1 MAVIG
6 VMNIVANCYYKYH
19 SKTLIFMRNPCHM
32 VTVLLIIVG
41 FSKFS
46 RFSEMVALAIFAS
59 AYGGW
64 IGLIFS
70 ENEELPIQELVIY
83 YVEHAF
89 TSFLG
94 PLTLC
99 LAGRFNPLEYASP
112 IFINGGYMLFTIY
125 MRWVLCPVSLY
136 TWANLN
142 HTLCGVGNDPFF
154 KQFFPNETYYLWA
167 EFYLMFSCYVGIIL
181 NLIICLIVKQ
191 SFKQLGI
198 IGID

>member
-1 MAVIG
+1 MGFIG
-6 VMNIVANCYYKYH
+6 VFNLVANCYYKYH
-19 SKTLIFMRNPCHM
+19 SKTLIFMLNPCHM
-32 VTVLLIIVG
+32 VTVLIVIVSLG
-41 FSKFS
+41 KYSKTT
-46 RFSEMVALAIFAS
+46 EMLALAIFAS

-70 ENEELPIQELVIY
+70 ENEELPLSELVIY

-94 PLTLC
+94 PLVFC
-99 LAGRFNPLEYASP
+99 LSGRFDP
-112 IFINGGYMLFTIY
+112 IKYTRPGFINGGYMFFTIY

-154 KQFFPNETYYLWA
+154 KHFFPN
-167 EFYLMFSCYVGIIL
+167 
-181 NLIICLIVKQ
+181 
-191 SFKQLGI
+191 
-198 IGID
+198 